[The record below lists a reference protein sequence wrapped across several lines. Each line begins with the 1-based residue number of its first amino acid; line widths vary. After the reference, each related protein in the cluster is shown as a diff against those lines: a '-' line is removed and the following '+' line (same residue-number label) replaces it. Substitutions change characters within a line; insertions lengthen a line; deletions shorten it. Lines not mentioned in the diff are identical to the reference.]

1 MKTNLTSEKFESLTQ
16 YIGSR
21 WRKKGD
27 RLYLED
33 AFMLS
38 AVGLEY
44 DCYKTGNI
52 CSATLNGE
60 KISNSKA
67 GKIISF
73 IRFSK
78 IYVDLESG
86 EIVNAGEYAEMIAAA
101 VNAALPAV
109 EEKEEEK
116 EDARPDVEMISELL
130 EEMASPRVTFKKS
143 CLFGKTYKVA
153 VFIDGEFVQEVIA
166 FAAGKGLSRQELA
179 LEIAAAV
186 DSHDKTADLSEK
198 KTLEVL
204 RHYAYTY
211 ENWTDYASKIDVIP
225 SNEVYVAPA
234 VYCESLEKLDLSAVD
249 RAHEFPVDTWRLF
262 SALRYL
268 QNRYASCRRH
278 GAIHVVV
285 DDLSVESLTDSLVVG
300 LCESLG
306 LPLECYGD
314 AESLHEILHLRGWIP
329 VCTGSIGGKITTL
342 YKPGLF
348 IDPETAEPWNIYKP
362 LSDDLY
368 TETVPVDY
376 GFDDVETF
384 YDGAVREA
392 DLPHMDPLRWR
403 LTLVQIGSFAFAVV
417 KGTKCK
423 EVAVFQVCHGR
434 KWLSVETLFETAKKY
449 LKDYSI

>member
-1 MKTNLTSEKFESLTQ
+1 MKTNLTTENVENLTS
-16 YIGSR
+16 YIGNR
-21 WRKKGD
+21 WTKKGD
-27 RLYLED
+27 RLYLTD

-44 DCYKTGNI
+44 ECYKTGNI
-52 CSATLNGE
+52 ASATLNGE

-67 GKIISF
+67 GKIASF
-73 IRFSK
+73 LRFAK
-78 IYVDLESG
+78 IYVDLETG
-86 EIVNAGEYAEMIAAA
+86 ELVNAGEYAEMIAAA
-101 VNAALPAV
+101 VNAALPA
-109 EEKEEEK
+109 EKEKEEEK

-153 VFIDGEFVQEVIA
+153 VFVDGEFVREVVA

-179 LEIAAAV
+179 LEVAAAV
-186 DSHDKTADLSEK
+186 DDHDKTADLSEK

-204 RHYAYTY
+204 RHYSYTY
-211 ENWTDYASKIDVIP
+211 ESWTDYASKIDVVP
-225 SNEVYVAPA
+225 SDEVYVAPA
-234 VYCESLEKLDLSAVD
+234 VYCDALEKLDLSAVD
-249 RAHEFPVDTWRLF
+249 ANRAYDFPVDAWTLF
-262 SALRYL
+262 FALRYL
-268 QNRYASCRRH
+268 QNSYSSCRRH
-278 GAIHVVV
+278 GAIHIVC

-306 LPLECYGD
+306 LPVECYGD
-314 AESLHEILHLRGWIP
+314 AESLQELLHLRGWVP
-329 VCTGSIGGKITTL
+329 VCTGSIGGRDTVL

-348 IDPETAEPWNIYKP
+348 IDPETVEPWSVYKP

-376 GFDDVETF
+376 GFDDVKNF
-384 YDGAVREA
+384 YDGAVRAA

-417 KGTKCK
+417 KGPKCK
-423 EVAVFQVCHGR
+423 EVAIFQVSHGK
-434 KWLSVETLFETAKKY
+434 KWLSAETLFETAKKY
-449 LKDYSI
+449 LKD

>member
-1 MKTNLTSEKFESLTQ
+1 MKTNLTAENFENLTS
-16 YIGSR
+16 YIGNR
-21 WRKKGD
+21 WTKKGD
-27 RLYLED
+27 RLYLTD
-33 AFMLS
+33 TFMLT
-38 AVGLEY
+38 AIGLEY
-44 DCYKTGNI
+44 ECYKTGNI

-67 GKIISF
+67 GKIASF
-73 IRFSK
+73 LRFAK
-78 IYVDLESG
+78 IYVDLETG
-86 EIVNAGEYAEMIAAA
+86 EIVNAGEYAEKIAAA

-166 FAAGKGLSRQELA
+166 FAAGKGLTRQELA
-179 LEIAAAV
+179 LAVAAV
-186 DSHDKTADLSEK
+186 VDEHDQAADMSEK

-204 RHYAYTY
+204 RHCSYTY

-225 SNEVYVAPA
+225 SNEVYVTPA

-268 QNRYASCRRH
+268 QERYASCRRH

-285 DDLSVESLTDSLVVG
+285 DDLSVESLTDALVVG

-314 AESLHEILHLRGWIP
+314 AESLHELLHLRGWGQ
-329 VCTGSIGGKITTL
+329 VCTGSIGGNNTAL

-348 IDPETAEPWNIYKP
+348 IDPETVAPWNIYKP
-362 LSDDLY
+362 LSDGLY
-368 TETVPVDY
+368 TEQGPVDY
-376 GFDDVETF
+376 GFDDVKTF

-403 LTLVQIGSFAFAVV
+403 LTLVHVGSFNFAVV
-417 KGTKCK
+417 KGPKCK
-423 EVAVFQVCHGR
+423 EVAVFPVSRGK
-434 KWLSVETLFETAKKY
+434 KWLSSETLFETAKKY
-449 LKDYSI
+449 LKD

>member
-1 MKTNLTSEKFESLTQ
+1 MKSNLTAETFENLTS
-16 YIGSR
+16 YIGNR
-21 WRKKGD
+21 WTKKGD

-67 GKIISF
+67 GKIASF
-73 IRFSK
+73 LRFAK

-179 LEIAAAV
+179 LKIAAAV
-186 DSHDKTADLSEK
+186 DDHDKAADLSEK

-204 RHYAYTY
+204 RHYSYTY
-211 ENWTDYASKIDVIP
+211 ESWSDYASKIDVVP
-225 SNEVYVAPA
+225 SNEVYVASA
-234 VYCESLEKLDLSAVD
+234 VYCDALEKLDLSAVD
-249 RAHEFPVDTWRLF
+249 ANRAYDFPLDARTLF
-262 SALRYL
+262 FALRYL

-278 GAIHVVV
+278 GAVHVVV

-300 LCESLG
+300 ICESLG
-306 LPLECYGD
+306 LPLECHGD
-314 AESLHEILHLRGWIP
+314 AESLHEILHLRGWVP
-329 VCTGSIGGKITTL
+329 VCTGSIGSNVTTL
-342 YKPGLF
+342 HKPGLF
-348 IDPETAEPWNIYKP
+348 IDPETAAPWNIYKP

-368 TETVPVDY
+368 TEQGPVDY

-403 LTLVQIGSFAFAVV
+403 LTLVQIGAFAFAVV
-417 KGTKCK
+417 KDPKCK
-423 EVAVFQVCHGR
+423 EVAVFQVSRGR
-434 KWLSVETLFETAKKY
+434 RWLSCETLFETAKKY
-449 LKDYSI
+449 LKD